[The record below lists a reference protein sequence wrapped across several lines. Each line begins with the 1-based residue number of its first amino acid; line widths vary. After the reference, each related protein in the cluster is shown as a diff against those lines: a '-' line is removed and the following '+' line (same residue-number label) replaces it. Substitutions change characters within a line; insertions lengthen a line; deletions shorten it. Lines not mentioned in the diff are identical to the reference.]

1 MTKHIIMPNETEG
14 VNPTNNEVTEP
25 TEPTEPEAPADE
37 EGEVDW
43 QAKARELE
51 GRLKRA
57 ETKLKKSSDNPA
69 PGKSSTSGGLDYG
82 QKAYLRAEGIKG
94 EAETTLVQQYMRET
108 GKDLEKVLESKF
120 FKAELEEMRELAK
133 TEAANPTGKRTGTTA
148 LDSVE
153 YWMAKPLEDVPKEMR
168 TKVVNALIK
177 QSESKGVFY
186 NS

>member
-1 MTKHIIMPNETEG
+1 MSNEYEG
-14 VNPTNNEVTEP
+14 VDPTNNEETSEVEAETQETE
-25 TEPTEPEAPADE
+25 TEEQ
-37 EGEVDW
+37 EVDW

-57 ETKLKKSSDNPA
+57 ETKLKKSSESPVA
-69 PGKSSTSGGLDYG
+69 GKPSTSSDLDYG

-133 TEAANPTGKRTGTTA
+133 TDAANPTGKRTGTTA

-153 YWMAKPLEDVPKEMR
+153 YWMAKPLEDVPKDMR
-168 TKVVNALIK
+168 QKVVNALIK

>member
-1 MTKHIIMPNETEG
+1 MPNENEG
-14 VNPTNNEVTEP
+14 VAPTNNEVIEP
-25 TEPTEPEAPADE
+25 TEPTEPDAEKDD

-57 ETKLKKSSDNPA
+57 ETKLKKSSDGPT
-69 PGKSSTSGGLDYG
+69 PSKPSTSGGLDYG

-94 EAETTLVQQYMRET
+94 EAETALVQQFMKET

-133 TEAANPTGKRTGTTA
+133 TDAANPTGKRTGTTA

-153 YWMAKPLEDVPKEMR
+153 YWMAKPLEDVPKDMR
-168 TKVVNALIK
+168 QKVVNALIK
-177 QSESKGVFY
+177 QSENKGVFY

>member
-1 MTKHIIMPNETEG
+1 MHNEPEG
-14 VNPTNNEVTEP
+14 VDPTNNEVIEP
-25 TEPTEPEAPADE
+25 TEPTEPEAEKEDE
-37 EGEVDW
+37 GDIDW

-57 ETKLKKSSDNPA
+57 ETKLKKSSDSPT
-69 PGKSSTSGGLDYG
+69 PSKSSTSGGLDYG

-120 FKAELEEMRELAK
+120 FKAELEEIRELAK

>member
-1 MTKHIIMPNETEG
+1 MNKHLIMFNEHEG
-14 VNPTNNEVTEP
+14 VDPTNNEVIEP
-25 TEPTEPEAPADE
+25 TEPTEPEAEKEDE
-37 EGEVDW
+37 GDIDW

-57 ETKLKKSSDNPA
+57 ETKLKKSSENPVA
-69 PGKSSTSGGLDYG
+69 GKPSTSGGLDYG

-133 TEAANPTGKRTGTTA
+133 TDAANPTGRRTGTTA

-153 YWMAKPLEDVPKEMR
+153 YWMAKPLEDVPKDMR
-168 TKVVNALIK
+168 QKVVNALIK
-177 QSESKGVFY
+177 QSENKGVFY

>member
-1 MTKHIIMPNETEG
+1 MPNDTQDVDLNNEETSELEVETQETE
-14 VNPTNNEVTEP
+14 
-25 TEPTEPEAPADE
+25 AE
-37 EGEVDW
+37 EQEVDW

-57 ETKLKKSSDNPA
+57 ETKLKKSSDSPTSK
-69 PGKSSTSGGLDYG
+69 PSTSGGLDYG

-120 FKAELEEMRELAK
+120 FKAELEEIRELAK